1 MQLSVDGGPFM
12 PNFSLARIMYGTN
25 EDFRASGWMSNSA
38 GSSPGS
44 PNSADSANRG
54 AESSHLSLSLGDYLH
69 KAWAALTARR

>member
-1 MQLSVDGGPFM
+1 
-12 PNFSLARIMYGTN
+12 MYGTN

-44 PNSADSANRG
+44 PNSADATSRG
-54 AESSHLSLSLGDYLH
+54 AESSHLSLGDYLH